1 MQIKYPCQRDVQM
14 KRFMAIA
21 LLALLML
28 PISSMTVYA
37 DEGESNGDEKE
48 DGNEADEK
56 ENQLPGFE
64 AVIAIA
70 CFLGAARSL
79 GKAA

>member
-1 MQIKYPCQRDVQM
+1 M
-14 KRFMAIA
+14 KRVIAIA

-28 PISSMTVYA
+28 PVSSMTVYA

-48 DGNEADEK
+48 DGNEADKK

-64 AVIAIA
+64 AALAIT
-70 CFLGAARSL
+70 CFLGVAGSL
-79 GKAA
+79 GRAV